1 MATYTKGLTP
11 LLDDL
16 QSHSSIT
23 ECVVFTYDLKRSG
36 IKSKVNKIV
45 VGTSTSQKIKIWL
58 FCKIIYII
66 VKHQYEQNAK
76 EYFPGPTS
84 TSQEVELLEV

>member
-16 QSHSSIT
+16 QSHSSST
-23 ECVVFTYDLKRSG
+23 KCVVFTDDLKRSG

-45 VGTSTSQKIKIWL
+45 VGISTSQKFK
-58 FCKIIYII
+58 
-66 VKHQYEQNAK
+66 
-76 EYFPGPTS
+76 T
-84 TSQEVELLEV
+84 